1 MFKGAASTD
10 SALTFDEY
18 QCTGNVETDFPELCA
33 LLGVKNIPEV
43 CTKSSTITRSEGVDA
58 EDKQDSPHWSVAQIN
73 VELENKNPLS
83 AKKITISGWKVNERI
98 FRVLQ
103 KMLPS
108 LSQIASLQLWH
119 AGLTDQMVASL
130 ANTLPLCSS
139 LRVVSLEGNVLQD
152 QSFHLLF
159 TESCVL
165 TQLHLRCNRIGDE
178 GARLI
183 GSALSTPTS
192 ANKNLVYLNLAFN
205 WIGDAGAAH
214 IAQGLR
220 LNRTLLLL
228 SLANN
233 MIGDLGAAHLAA
245 ILVDF
250 PLTHEEIVE
259 RRKLTLQRIRA
270 RPQSDSVQSPVKVV
284 SEMDHKDTSRKQK
297 QKESSRKNEKTTGKK
312 ETANTK
318 IADIEA
324 EVGNPGKQLAKED
337 PSRSLNEAES
347 EETEHLLLDKSVYS
361 KDGQLFLPGHKL
373 LTSLNLS
380 GNRITEKS
388 LPLFLNML
396 EMQEEKGRSL
406 LRLRLQRN
414 LFPEEHPTYL
424 KIEEILALRSPQI

>member
-214 IAQGLR
+214 IAQ
-220 LNRTLLLL
+220 
-228 SLANN
+228 
-233 MIGDLGAAHLAA
+233 

-297 QKESSRKNEKTTGKK
+297 ESSRKNEKTTGKK

-324 EVGNPGKQLAKED
+324 EVGNPGKQLAKEMFEH
-337 PSRSLNEAES
+337 LKMQAES

>member
-284 SEMDHKDTSRKQK
+284 SEMDHKDTSRKQLLTLRQRLEIQENNLPK
-297 QKESSRKNEKTTGKK
+297 SMF
-312 ETANTK
+312 
-318 IADIEA
+318 
-324 EVGNPGKQLAKED
+324 
-337 PSRSLNEAES
+337 
-347 EETEHLLLDKSVYS
+347 EHLK
-361 KDGQLFLPGHKL
+361 
-373 LTSLNLS
+373 
-380 GNRITEKS
+380 
-388 LPLFLNML
+388 
-396 EMQEEKGRSL
+396 
-406 LRLRLQRN
+406 
-414 LFPEEHPTYL
+414 
-424 KIEEILALRSPQI
+424 

>member
-1 MFKGAASTD
+1 LKYTTMFKGKLDKLRLAVGNRQISN
-10 SALTFDEY
+10 EY

-58 EDKQDSPHWSVAQIN
+58 GKRSVECMH
-73 VELENKNPLS
+73 VEQSLLFWGKLALLLFGSCLFLLSCPLC
-83 AKKITISGWKVNERI
+83 GR
-98 FRVLQ
+98 
-103 KMLPS
+103 
-108 LSQIASLQLWH
+108 LWH

-205 WIGDAGAAH
+205 WIGDAGAACSV
-214 IAQGLR
+214 
-220 LNRTLLLL
+220 LN
-228 SLANN
+228 S
-233 MIGDLGAAHLAA
+233 IIHFQ

-270 RPQSDSVQSPVKVV
+270 VSVTIISFLLSFQIFMFVEQNVDVTCLILKLTLQISDLRPLWWIFFSVLSP
-284 SEMDHKDTSRKQK
+284 
-297 QKESSRKNEKTTGKK
+297 
-312 ETANTK
+312 
-318 IADIEA
+318 I
-324 EVGNPGKQLAKED
+324 LC
-337 PSRSLNEAES
+337 
-347 EETEHLLLDKSVYS
+347 
-361 KDGQLFLPGHKL
+361 
-373 LTSLNLS
+373 
-380 GNRITEKS
+380 NR
-388 LPLFLNML
+388 L
-396 EMQEEKGRSL
+396 
-406 LRLRLQRN
+406 
-414 LFPEEHPTYL
+414 
-424 KIEEILALRSPQI
+424 

>member
-43 CTKSSTITRSEGVDA
+43 RTKSEGVDA

-250 PLTHEEIVE
+250 PLTHKEIVE
-259 RRKLTLQRIRA
+259 RRKLTLQRMRA

-284 SEMDHKDTSRKQK
+284 SEKDHKDTSRK

-312 ETANTK
+312 DTANTK

-324 EVGNPGKQLAKED
+324 KDGNPGKQLAQED
-337 PSRSLNEAES
+337 PSRSHLNEAVS

-361 KDGQLFLPGHKL
+361 KDGQLFLPGHNL